1 MHPTC
6 LALANGGG
14 RQGAEARYE
23 QVMFSISLQWIF
35 FSVIPIFKREFVSG
49 LTHCGTEFC
58 LQWGS
63 HASSLHFFLLHSQKK
78 TAVPGLNMPD
88 WQQGSSTASECS
100 GKLAAHIHDFGFTSL
115 PCGSAQVAGQ
125 WTRSLLHISPC
136 SHRKGTAAA
145 FCNPRPKM
153 FVWNKDFYVLSQPGT
168 LQV

>member
-1 MHPTC
+1 MGE
-6 LALANGGG
+6 ADKGQ
-14 RQGAEARYE
+14 RQGTSESCSASHYTG
-23 QVMFSISLQWIF
+23 FSFRSFLFLRESLFQALLIVALSF
-35 FSVIPIFKREFVSG
+35 AYSEGHMQAPCI
-49 LTHCGTEFC
+49 
-58 LQWGS
+58 
-63 HASSLHFFLLHSQKK
+63 FFLLRSQKK

-100 GKLAAHIHDFGFTSL
+100 GKLAAHLHDFGFTSL

-125 WTRSLLHISPC
+125 WTSSLLHISPC

-145 FCNPRPKM
+145 FCNPKPKM